1 MGRKSD
7 PVVEV
12 TTLENY
18 RRRHGQYKSDQDAQL
33 MHAAMPMIAVWDDHE
48 VANDSYRDGAANHD
62 PSKIHPSSEGSYEV
76 HKAAAIQAYHEWMPI
91 RTGPSKET
99 IYRSFDLGALLLL
112 HMLDTRLVG
121 RDKAG
126 EYTNIP
132 DVFSPTRKMLGNDQ
146 FDWLGAKL
154 TDSPG
159 QWQIL
164 GQQVLM
170 ARMEIPL
177 SILQFLG
184 QFSGATDL
192 PEMLAAV
199 TAYLTAKGTPA
210 GDRTPEQQ
218 DLLDPTKNPKF
229 GYNLDA
235 WDGYPIERELLLTS
249 VYNRLLGT
257 DRELVVL
264 AGDTHNA
271 WHADITTGGY
281 LAAEVLGGLA
291 AHTKIG
297 TMLATSSVSSPGFF
311 EEAYAEVPPD
321 QVAGIFYGVVDDL
334 KWMDASQRGFLML
347 TVASAEIKADWV
359 FVTSVFEKAFTSDIG
374 HSATLPFVGT
384 LFTQR

>member
-18 RRRHGQYKSDQDAQL
+18 RRRHAQYKSDQDAQL

-62 PSKIHPSSEGSYEV
+62 PSSEGSYEV
-76 HKAAAIQAYHEWMPI
+76 RKAAAIQAYHEWMPI
-91 RTGPSKET
+91 RTGPSKEI
-99 IYRSFDLGALLLL
+99 IYRSFDFGALLSL

-132 DVFSPTRKMLGNDQ
+132 DVFSPTRTMLGKDQ
-146 FDWLGAKL
+146 FDWLDEKL
-154 TDSPG
+154 TNSPG

-184 QFSGATDL
+184 PEGVADL
-192 PEMLAAV
+192 PGMLAAV
-199 TAYLTAKGTPA
+199 TAYLTAKGTPEA
-210 GDRTPEQQ
+210 DRTPEQQ

-249 VYNRLLGT
+249 VYYQLLGT
-257 DRELVVL
+257 GRELVVL

-281 LAAEVLGGLA
+281 FVGDEGGLA
-291 AHTKIG
+291 ADTKVG
-297 TMLATSSVSSPGFF
+297 TMLATSSVSSPGF
-311 EEAYAEVPPD
+311 EEYLAGVPPD
-321 QVAGIFYGVVDDL
+321 QVAAIFTGIIDDL
-334 KWMDASQRGFLML
+334 KWMDASKRGFLML
-347 TVASAEIKADWV
+347 TVTSAEIKADWV
-359 FVTSVFEKAFTSDIG
+359 FVTSVFEKAFASDIG
-374 HSATLPFVGT
+374 HSTTLPFVGA
-384 LFTQR
+384 LFT

>member
-7 PVVEV
+7 PAVEV
-12 TTLENY
+12 TKLDHY
-18 RRRHGQYKSDQDAQL
+18 RRRHAQYKSDHDAQL
-33 MHAAMPMIAVWDDHE
+33 MHAAMPMIAVWDDNE
-48 VANDSYRDGAANHD
+48 VADGSYRDGATNHD
-62 PSKIHPSSEGSYEV
+62 PSSEGSWEV
-76 HKAAAIQAYHEWMPI
+76 RKAAAIQAYHEWMPI
-91 RTGPSKET
+91 RTGPSKEI
-99 IYRSFDLGALLLL
+99 IYRSFDFGTLLSL

-121 RDKAG
+121 RDKVG
-126 EYTNIP
+126 EYTDIE
-132 DVFSPTRKMLGNDQ
+132 DVFSPTRTMLGTDQ
-146 FDWLGAKL
+146 FDWLDAKL

-170 ARMEIPL
+170 ARMEFPL

-192 PEMLAAV
+192 QGMNDAV
-199 TAYLTAKGTPA
+199 TAYVTAKNTAA
-210 GDRTPEQQ
+210 GDRTEEQR

-249 VYNRLLGT
+249 AYNRLLST
-257 DRELVVL
+257 DRKLVVL

-281 LAAEVLGGLA
+281 FAAEVGGLA
-291 AHTKIG
+291 ADIKVG

-374 HSATLPFVGT
+374 HSATVPFVGT
-384 LFTQR
+384 LFN

>member
-7 PVVEV
+7 PVIEV

-18 RRRHGQYKSDQDAQL
+18 RRRHAQYKSDQDAQL

-48 VANDSYRDGAANHD
+48 VVNDSYRDGAGNHD
-62 PSKIHPSSEGSYEV
+62 PSSEGSYEV
-76 HKAAAIQAYHEWMPI
+76 RKAAAIQAYHEWMPI
-91 RTGPSKET
+91 RTGPSKEI
-99 IYRSFDLGALLLL
+99 IYRSFDFGALLSL

-132 DVFSPTRKMLGNDQ
+132 DVFSPTRTMLGTDQ
-146 FDWLGAKL
+146 FNWLDAKL

-170 ARMEIPL
+170 ARMEIPV

-184 QFSGATDL
+184 PEGVTDL
-192 PEMLAAV
+192 PGMLAAA

-210 GDRTPEQQ
+210 GERTPEQQ
-218 DLLDPTKNPKF
+218 DLLDPTKNPMF

-249 VYNRLLGT
+249 VYNQLLGT
-257 DRELVVL
+257 GRELVVL

-281 LAAEVLGGLA
+281 LPGGLA
-291 AHTKIG
+291 ADTKIG
-297 TMLATSSVSSPGFF
+297 TMLATSSVSSPGF
-311 EEAYAEVPPD
+311 EEYLAGVSAD
-321 QVAGIFYGVVDDL
+321 LVASIFTGIINDL

-347 TVASAEIKADWV
+347 TVTSAEIKADWV

-374 HSATLPFVGT
+374 NSATLPFVGA
-384 LFTQR
+384 LFT

>member
-18 RRRHGQYKSDQDAQL
+18 RRRHAQYKSDQDAQL

-62 PSKIHPSSEGSYEV
+62 PSSEGSYEV
-76 HKAAAIQAYHEWMPI
+76 RKAAAIQAYHEWMPI
-91 RTGPSKET
+91 RTGPSKE
-99 IYRSFDLGALLLL
+99 IFYRSFDFGTILSL

-121 RDKAG
+121 RDKVG
-126 EYTNIP
+126 EYTDIE
-132 DVFSPTRKMLGNDQ
+132 DLFSPTRTMLGKDQ
-146 FDWLGAKL
+146 FNWLDAKL
-154 TDSPG
+154 TNSPG

-170 ARMEIPL
+170 ARMEFPV
-177 SILQFLG
+177 SILQFLV
-184 QFSGATDL
+184 QFAGATDL
-192 PEMLAAV
+192 QGMHKAF
-199 TAYLTAKGTPA
+199 TAYVTAKGTPEA
-210 GDRTPEQQ
+210 DRTPEQR
-218 DLLDPTKNPKF
+218 DLLDPTLNPKF

-249 VYNRLLGT
+249 VYKRLLST
-257 DRELVVL
+257 DRKLVVL

-281 LAAEVLGGLA
+281 LAADEGGLA
-291 AHTKIG
+291 ADIKVG

-311 EEAYAEVPPD
+311 EEAYAEVSPD
-321 QVAGIFYGVVDDL
+321 QVAGLFYGVVDDL
-334 KWMDASQRGFLML
+334 KWMDASKRGFLML
-347 TVASAEIKADWV
+347 TVIPAEIKADWV
-359 FVTSVFEKAFTSDIG
+359 FVTSVIEKDFTSDIG
-374 HSATLPFVGT
+374 HTATVPFVGT
-384 LFTQR
+384 LFN